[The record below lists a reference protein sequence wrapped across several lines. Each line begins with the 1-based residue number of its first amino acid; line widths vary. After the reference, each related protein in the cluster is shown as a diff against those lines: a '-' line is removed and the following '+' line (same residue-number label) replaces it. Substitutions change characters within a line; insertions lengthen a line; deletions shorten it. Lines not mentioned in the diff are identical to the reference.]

1 MPVKREPRGTVLI
14 TDAGRGSAI
23 AFIRSLGRSG
33 WRVVATDSIPG
44 SIGFRSRYAEHHAVY
59 PNPEHAPAAFVEW
72 MLAIVR
78 EQQVNLV
85 VPITDTTMLP
95 LSDAEAAFAGLC
107 KLALPAPDALRMV
120 TDKQKT
126 LDLAESLGIPTPKTR
141 LVTTV
146 EEACDTIASF
156 GFPLVL
162 KPRASKLYHA
172 SAGIEAYSVSY
183 ANTPEQLVQEM
194 RRFEGRCAVL
204 IQQYCSGVGCG
215 VEILA
220 HRGKPLFVFQHQR
233 LREVP
238 LTGGASSFR
247 ESVALDP
254 QLYDYTTRL
263 IQALNWTGLA
273 MVEFKVGAQRT
284 TLMEINGRVWGSLPL
299 AVHSGVDFPRRLVE
313 LLLEGAASDQSD
325 DRPPETS
332 YRLGV
337 RSRNLQLDMVWIA
350 SVLSGRRRY
359 PFIRQPK
366 RLEALSALLGIFNP
380 RNRFD
385 ILSLEDPMPGLA
397 ELPRIVRNMSSK
409 RKRLHT

>member
-23 AFIRSLGRSG
+23 AFVRSLGRSG

-204 IQQYCSGVGCG
+204 I
-215 VEILA
+215 
-220 HRGKPLFVFQHQR
+220 
-233 LREVP
+233 
-238 LTGGASSFR
+238 
-247 ESVALDP
+247 
-254 QLYDYTTRL
+254 
-263 IQALNWTGLA
+263 
-273 MVEFKVGAQRT
+273 
-284 TLMEINGRVWGSLPL
+284 
-299 AVHSGVDFPRRLVE
+299 
-313 LLLEGAASDQSD
+313 
-325 DRPPETS
+325 
-332 YRLGV
+332 
-337 RSRNLQLDMVWIA
+337 
-350 SVLSGRRRY
+350 
-359 PFIRQPK
+359 
-366 RLEALSALLGIFNP
+366 
-380 RNRFD
+380 
-385 ILSLEDPMPGLA
+385 
-397 ELPRIVRNMSSK
+397 
-409 RKRLHT
+409 